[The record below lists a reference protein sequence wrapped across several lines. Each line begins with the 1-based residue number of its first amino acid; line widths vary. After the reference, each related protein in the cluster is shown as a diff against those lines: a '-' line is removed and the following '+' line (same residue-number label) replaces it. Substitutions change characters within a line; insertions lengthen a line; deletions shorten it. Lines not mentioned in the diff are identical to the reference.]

1 MGRRLRRIA
10 IIAIALILV
19 AIGAAWWALSRPINV
34 RGDGAVKVPRGS
46 TVSGAVTAVHT
57 TCPLPHPTLVSWSAR
72 IMARLTGRSVQS
84 GWYRFTQGDTQ
95 LDVLRSLFS
104 GHRRPTI
111 RVTIPEGLTYREIAG
126 IMARTLRADSAS
138 FVRWCESDSV
148 IAHYGAEAASMEG
161 YLMPD
166 TYAFFWRE
174 DADVIGTRLAGRFAD
189 VWRDKCE
196 GLLAASG
203 RTKHEILTLAS
214 IVQTEAA
221 NVDEMPRIAGVYA
234 NRLLRG
240 MRLEADPT
248 VQYALG
254 AKRRVLYRDLNEA
267 SPYNTYVHQGLP
279 PGPIA
284 NVGTDAIMAAMK
296 PEQHDYVFF
305 VARGDGSG
313 LHNFARTG
321 TEHARNVR
329 LYRARR

>member
-1 MGRRLRRIA
+1 ML
-10 IIAIALILV
+10 LLV
-19 AIGAAWWALSRPINV
+19 AMGAVWWALSRPIDV
-34 RGDGAVKVPRGS
+34 HGDGAVKVSRGS
-46 TVSGAVTAVHT
+46 SVSAAVTAVHRS
-57 TCPLPHPTLVSWSAR
+57 CPLPTPTLVSWSAR
-72 IMARLTGRSVQS
+72 LVARLTGRSVQS
-84 GWYRFTQGDTQ
+84 GWYRFSSGDTQ

-111 RVTIPEGLTYREIAG
+111 RVTVPEGLTYREIASL
-126 IMARTLRADSAS
+126 MARTLRADSAS

-148 IAHYGAEAASMEG
+148 VTRYGAQAGSMEG

-174 DADVIGTRLAGRFAD
+174 DADIIGTRLAERFAG

-203 RTKHEILTLAS
+203 RQKHEILTLAS

-221 NVDEMPRIAGVYA
+221 NVAEMPRIAGVYA
-234 NRLLRG
+234 NRLSRG

-254 AKRRVLYRDLNEA
+254 AKRRVLYRHLDEA

-284 NVGTDAIMAAMK
+284 NVGTDAIVAAMQ

-321 TEHARNVR
+321 AEHARNVR